1 MQLTR
6 WSPFQEL
13 DTLERRMRR
22 VFDEAGIT
30 PAPLPAADVYETD
43 GEYVFELEVP
53 GFDQQQLTVEVVD
66 HSLTVKGKRTEEK
79 EEQGKSFRLRE
90 RLAKQFERRFELPP
104 EADSGKVDADFEAGV
119 LTVHVPKVKAATPR
133 HVAIAA
139 K

>member
-1 MQLTR
+1 MQLIR
-6 WSPFQEL
+6 WTPFQEL

-30 PAPLPAADVYETD
+30 PAPLPAADVYETE

-53 GFDQQQLTVEVVD
+53 GFDQRQLTVEVVD
-66 HSLTVKGKRTEEK
+66 HTLIVKGERTEEK

-90 RLAKQFERRFELPP
+90 RLAKQFERRFELPL
-104 EADSGKVDADFEAGV
+104 EADAGKVDADFEAGV
-119 LTVHVPKVKAATPR
+119 LTVHAPKETAAKPR
-133 HVAIAA
+133 DVAIAA